1 MYKIRSHMALDIP
14 LRISN
19 LGQKNILFLGP
30 SIWNKL
36 RNDVIILDTV
46 SSFTNN
52 YKKLNLK
59 SLSE

>member
-1 MYKIRSHMALDIP
+1 MALDIP

-19 LGQKNILFLGP
+19 LGQNNILFLGP

-36 RNDVIILDTV
+36 RNDVIILSTV

>member
-1 MYKIRSHMALDIP
+1 MALDIP

-36 RNDVIILDTV
+36 RNDVIILNTV